1 MDKESWVHKPWEQ
14 NPISSW
20 HQIKL
25 LKGTDE
31 PEMSYEEEEEE
42 EEFTEWCKIPQSE
55 PTYQSNSSKLSSSS
69 FVHLKK
75 TTLHKTKQ
83 NYNNNNKMRFLY
95 IKKCNRYE
103 YDVIIILQRRLGCE
117 K

>member
-42 EEFTEWCKIPQSE
+42 EEFREWCKIPQSE

-75 TTLHKTKQ
+75 TTLHKKKTKNQQRQQQQQ
-83 NYNNNNKMRFLY
+83 NEIFVHKKM
-95 IKKCNRYE
+95 
-103 YDVIIILQRRLGCE
+103 
-117 K
+117 

>member
-1 MDKESWVHKPWEQ
+1 
-14 NPISSW
+14 
-20 HQIKL
+20 
-25 LKGTDE
+25 
-31 PEMSYEEEEEE
+31 
-42 EEFTEWCKIPQSE
+42 
-55 PTYQSNSSKLSSSS
+55 
-69 FVHLKK
+69 VHLKK